1 MELAAKVEQS
11 YVVGPTE
18 DVVQALLETLVD
30 PLLPSRFSNIPPS
43 ETIQNSVAKQM
54 HAVVLL
60 YNYHHRKQNPGLP
73 FLDLLNFCKL
83 AVVIR
88 PPLIAFM
95 KSIIKIEP
103 TESNTAEEN
112 ELSIT
117 EKAVQD
123 ACEIAACLDASRD
136 FPNVKEWP
144 IYEIAI
150 VLIDS
155 GNENCM
161 LLEASINQE
170 MLRVKRKQN
179 ASSSSDSEYLQIA
192 YDSVKET
199 TGIDSSELEVL
210 KKHVTYSSSEK
221 KAAACFYMMRC
232 AGSYVIDEPVSIK
245 VLVQRLQGPVAIK
258 AAFGLWKTTPVA
270 KVHHMLPY
278 ISFISSWLS
287 GGSRNLVNRENDN
300 KQPSIINV
308 DVIVNLNGTHNN
320 GRFVKKEAIKIEL
333 DEFGEDTRNNNSSA
347 PNEDGTNV
355 SRDVGDDVT
364 IPYNENRISE
374 NEEELQNALALLHRK
389 RQAQYARIC
398 SMEETLALYEDK
410 IARIRDGGDIG
421 LSREFIKSIASG
433 NRNPTLEHE
442 TQKLDKEKIRLPK
455 NYFPGKSPC
464 QDLEYTCL
472 MNNWRLPRYLIE
484 TSSLG
489 KFVSY
494 VAVEGKEFKLHSK
507 GGIESKPCEARE
519 SAARQMLAKLQN
531 SCV

>member
-30 PLLPSRFSNIPPS
+30 PLLPLRFSNVPPS

-60 YNYHHRKQNPGLP
+60 YNYHHRKQNAGLP

-117 EKAVQD
+117 EKAVQH

-161 LLEASINQE
+161 LLEATINQE
-170 MLRVKRKQN
+170 MLRVKRKLN
-179 ASSSSDSEYLQIA
+179 ASSSSDSEYLQVA

-199 TGIDSSELEVL
+199 TGIESSELEIL
-210 KKHVTYSSSEK
+210 KKHLTYSLTEK
-221 KAAACFYMMRC
+221 KAAACFYIMRC
-232 AGSYVIDEPVSIK
+232 VGSYVINEPVPIK
-245 VLVQRLQGPVAIK
+245 VVVERLEGPVVKK

-278 ISFISSWLS
+278 ISFISSWFS

-308 DVIVNLNGTHNN
+308 DVIVNLNGTRSN

-333 DEFGEDTRNNNSSA
+333 DEFGEVTRNNNSYA
-347 PNEDGTNV
+347 NV
-355 SRDVGDDVT
+355 SRGVGDDVT
-364 IPYNENRISE
+364 IPYNGNGFSE
-374 NEEELQNALALLHRK
+374 TEEELENALALLQRK
-389 RQAQYARIC
+389 RQQQYSRIC
-398 SMEETLALYEDK
+398 SMEETLALYEDN

-421 LSREFIKSIASG
+421 LAREIVKSIASG
-433 NRNPTLEHE
+433 NRNP
-442 TQKLDKEKIRLPK
+442 TQKLDKEKIRLPE

-472 MNNWRLPRYLIE
+472 KNNWRLPRYLIE
-484 TSSLG
+484 PSSLG

-494 VAVEGKEFKLHSK
+494 VTVEGKDFKFHSK
-507 GGIESKPCEARE
+507 GGVESKPCEAKE

-531 SCV
+531 YFG

>member
-18 DVVQALLETLVD
+18 DVVHALLETLVD
-30 PLLPSRFSNIPPS
+30 PLLPSRFSNVPPS

-60 YNYHHRKQNPGLP
+60 YNYHHRKQNLGLP

-83 AVVIR
+83 AVVKR

-103 TESNTAEEN
+103 TESNIAEEN

-117 EKAVQD
+117 EKAVQH

-155 GNENCM
+155 GNKNCM
-161 LLEASINQE
+161 LLEATINQE
-170 MLRVKRKQN
+170 MLRIKRKLN
-179 ASSSSDSEYLQIA
+179 ASSSSDSEYLQVA

-199 TGIDSSELEVL
+199 TGIESSELEVL
-210 KKHVTYSSSEK
+210 KKHLTYSLTEK
-221 KAAACFYMMRC
+221 KAAACFYIMRC
-232 AGSYVIDEPVSIK
+232 VGSYVINEPVPIK
-245 VLVQRLQGPVAIK
+245 VLVERLEGPVAKK

-287 GGSRNLVNRENDN
+287 GGSRNIGNRENVN

-308 DVIVNLNGTHNN
+308 DVIVNLNGTRNN
-320 GRFVKKEAIKIEL
+320 VRFVKKEAIKIEL
-333 DEFGEDTRNNNSSA
+333 DEFDQDTRNNNSSA
-347 PNEDGTNV
+347 NV
-355 SRDVGDDVT
+355 SRGVGHDVT
-364 IPYNENRISE
+364 IPYNENGISE
-374 NEEELQNALALLHRK
+374 NEEELQNALALLQTK
-389 RQAQYARIC
+389 RQAKYARIC

-421 LSREFIKSIASG
+421 LAREIVKSIASG
-433 NRNPTLEHE
+433 NRNP
-442 TQKLDKEKIRLPK
+442 TQKLDKEKIRLPQ

-472 MNNWRLPRYLIE
+472 MNNWQLPRYLIE
-484 TSSLG
+484 PSSLG

-494 VAVEGKEFKLHSK
+494 VVVEGKDFKFHSK
-507 GGIESKPCEARE
+507 GGVESKPCEAKE
-519 SAARQMLAKLQN
+519 SAARQILAKLQN
-531 SCV
+531 SFA

>member
-117 EKAVQD
+117 EKAVQH

-161 LLEASINQE
+161 LLEATINQE
-170 MLRVKRKQN
+170 MLRVKRKLN
-179 ASSSSDSEYLQIA
+179 ASSSSDSEYLQVA

-199 TGIDSSELEVL
+199 TGIESSELEIL
-210 KKHVTYSSSEK
+210 KKHLTYSLTEK
-221 KAAACFYMMRC
+221 KAAACFYIMRC
-232 AGSYVIDEPVSIK
+232 VGSYVINEPVPIK
-245 VLVQRLQGPVAIK
+245 VLVERLEGPVVKK

-278 ISFISSWLS
+278 ITFISSWFS

-300 KQPSIINV
+300 KQPSIINI
-308 DVIVNLNGTHNN
+308 DVIVNLNGTRNN

-333 DEFGEDTRNNNSSA
+333 DEFGKVMRNNNSSA
-347 PNEDGTNV
+347 PNENRTNV
-355 SRDVGDDVT
+355 SLDVGDDDT
-364 IPYNENRISE
+364 IPYNGNRISE
-374 NEEELQNALALLHRK
+374 NEEEFQNALALLQRK
-389 RQAQYARIC
+389 RQQQYARIC

-421 LSREFIKSIASG
+421 LARELIKSIASG

-442 TQKLDKEKIRLPK
+442 TQKLDKEKIRLPQ

-472 MNNWRLPRYLIE
+472 KNNWRLPRYLIE
-484 TSSLG
+484 PSSLG

-494 VAVEGKEFKLHSK
+494 VVVEGKDFKFHSK
-507 GGIESKPCEARE
+507 GGVESKPCEAKE

-531 SCV
+531 SFA